1 MNLSAFLTGSDYN
14 KINPLLSD
22 RLAKLAK
29 DCGVVIKLT
38 EGFREPERQNAL
50 YNQYLEYKRTGK
62 GNIKMAAKPGTSK
75 HEYGLAVDTSTE
87 PIRGMNNSQLLKYG
101 LHKPIKSEPWHIE
114 MIETKNNPDWKK
126 LAEVE
131 DMTESEVRKILE
143 GERDTP
149 STWATEGVKW
159 AVTNKIFADDKN
171 LDATITKEQLA
182 VILYRILGAKK

>member
-14 KINPLLSD
+14 KINPLLSE

-38 EGFREPERQNAL
+38 EGFREPERQKAL
-50 YNQYLEYKRTGK
+50 YKQYLEYKRTRK
-62 GNIKMAAKPGTSK
+62 GNVKMAAKPGTSK

-131 DMTESEVRKILE
+131 DMTEAEVRKILE

-159 AVTNKIFADDKN
+159 AVANKILADDKN

-182 VILYRILGAKK
+182 VILYRVLGAKK